1 MQAAGTRIGR
11 YELLEKLG
19 EGGMAEVWKGR
30 NVSIGLVVAIKVLLK
45 HFAHDNDLQQRFLN
59 EGRIQARLRH
69 PNIVSVFDAYSEDGT
84 SYLVMDFVE
93 GETLESRLRNHAGR
107 PLPVSE
113 VLSISYDILAAL
125 EYAHTL
131 PDGPIVHRDVKP
143 SNILLDKD
151 GRARLADFGIAVA
164 LNEDR
169 KTKVGL
175 APGSIHYMS
184 PEQIQ
189 TPRSIDRRS
198 DIYSFGCVLYE
209 MLTGDPPFVSDT
221 DSDFKVHQAHVY
233 QQPEPLRKRNP
244 QVLFEF
250 EWIVLK
256 ALNKDRETRFSSAK
270 EMATVLKEAAAK
282 GSLEARAAEPAAK
295 VVPEK
300 RATQVEESTPPKRR
314 KIPWRPVVAALA
326 VLVAAGMLWAFWPR
340 SSSGTTTPNTPA
352 TAFEIDSVK
361 FFPYSG
367 TKVPDATGRKY
378 QSDFRAGRTGIG
390 WELSFK
396 GAKETDIEAH
406 WYLGDSEQTGCS
418 TKDHLALWDAYL
430 GGLSRGCEGNW
441 AAGSYR
447 VDFIADGKKIGSGE
461 FTIDP
466 APVAGNRPA
475 SNAPA
480 SEYPAAGNSP
490 PPAQP
495 SDLETFLLGTWREER
510 SSYESQTEYESG
522 GTFDELH
529 SFGVGAPLS
538 FSGQWQVRSDGL
550 WKIYTSC
557 PPDACISS
565 QLTWSKY
572 NVKIIDH
579 SHLATQFNPYDG
591 TPLTIAQR
599 MISY

>member
-30 NVSIGLVVAIKVLLK
+30 NVSIGLIVAIKVLLK

-93 GETLESRLRNHAGR
+93 GETLEGRLRQHAHN
-107 PLPVSE
+107 PLSVPE

-143 SNILLDKD
+143 SNILLDNE

-169 KTKVGL
+169 KTKAGL

-209 MLTGDPPFVSDT
+209 MLTGNPPFVSDT

-233 QQPEPLRKRNP
+233 DPPEPLRKRNP
-244 QVLFEF
+244 QVPFEF

-282 GSLEARAAEPAAK
+282 GALEMRAAEKPAAK
-295 VVPEK
+295 VAPER
-300 RATQVEESTPPKRR
+300 RATQVEEIAPAKRR
-314 KIPWRPVVAALA
+314 TIPWKPLLAAVA
-326 VLVAAGMLWAFWPR
+326 VLVVAGGLLRAFWPH
-340 SSSGTTTPNTPA
+340 SSSGTAPQTPPENKTT
-352 TAFEIDSVK
+352 IIKSVK
-361 FFPYSG
+361 FFPYEGSQL
-367 TKVPDATGRKY
+367 PAEAQRKY
-378 QSDFRAGRTGIG
+378 QANFRAGKVTGIG
-390 WELSFK
+390 WEISFK
-396 GAKETDIEAH
+396 NTEDADFEAH
-406 WYLGDSEQTGCS
+406 WYSEGSEQAACE
-418 TKDHLALWDAYL
+418 TKDHLDSLSFFM
-430 GGLSRGCEGNW
+430 GLSHGCATNW
-441 AAGSYR
+441 APGPYR
-447 VDFIADGKKIGSGE
+447 VDFFADGKKIGSGE
-461 FTIDP
+461 FAVNP
-466 APVAGNRPA
+466 APRAGA
-475 SNAPA
+475 GNAPA
-480 SEYPAAGNSP
+480 SNNPAADDP
-490 PPAQP
+490 PPTAQP
-495 SDLETFLLGTWREER
+495 TSLQEFLVGRWSEEGGILK
-510 SSYESQTEYESG
+510 SQTEYSG
-522 GTFDELH
+522 DGTFEKTLIGSGVSYKGTWQIRKDDELW
-529 SFGVGAPLS
+529 F
-538 FSGQWQVRSDGL
+538 Q
-550 WKIYTSC
+550 YTWCST
-557 PPDACISS
+557 PTACT
-565 QLTWSKY
+565 LNEWSHHR
-572 NVKIIDH
+572 VKIIDH
-579 SHLATQFNPYDG
+579 DHLATSLNPYDG
-591 TPLTIAQR
+591 TPVYVAQR